1 MQKKHQSAKKLQR
14 AEEERSQLDIHLNNI
29 FDNVIDDV
37 IERGMEDADRER
49 RLDTP
54 SPTPC
59 RPEGIS
65 IVKVLK
71 KILAYMLE

>member
-1 MQKKHQSAKKLQR
+1 VQKKHQSAKKLQR

-29 FDNVIDDV
+29 YDNVIDNV
-37 IERGMEDADRER
+37 IERGLVDADRER

-59 RPEGIS
+59 RLEGTN
-65 IVKVLK
+65 
-71 KILAYMLE
+71 LA